1 MPLLVSG
8 FAGSHKPIIRDEES
22 SNLGGTLVD
31 PDYRPSPA
39 FIDPDLDLDPRR
51 SIYVVSGSGYEI
63 RSGMH

>member
-8 FAGSHKPIIRDEES
+8 FAESHKPIIRDEKS

-31 PDYRPSPA
+31 PDYRPGPA
-39 FIDPDLDLDPRR
+39 FIDLDLDLDPRR
-51 SIYVVSGSGYEI
+51 RLYVVSGSGYEI